1 VIRVAAVG
9 DLHAGPDSAGTIRPR
24 FEGVAER
31 ADVLLLAGD
40 LTRRGTVEEGQIL
53 ARELLD
59 VGVPV
64 VAVLGNHDHHSGR
77 KDQVRRQLEGAG
89 VTVLEGEATTVEVE
103 GTSVGIAGTKGFGGG
118 FAGASATAFGEDEMK
133 AFVGHTEQ
141 VAASLESALGKIED
155 ADVRVALLH
164 YAPIEGTLSG
174 ERLEIYPF
182 LGSYLLAE
190 AIDRVGADVV
200 FHGHA
205 HRGTEKGATPA
216 GIHVRNVAEHVIG
229 HAYNVYVVGDEI
241 GLRRNGP
248 GSARTQPRGSGSP
261 RASQSS

>member
-1 VIRVAAVG
+1 MIRVAAVG

-24 FEGVAER
+24 FEGIEHR

-40 LTRRGTVEEGQIL
+40 LTRRGTPEEGRIL
-53 ARELLD
+53 AEELGD
-59 VGVPV
+59 IGVPV
-64 VAVLGNHDHHSGR
+64 IAVLGNHDHHSDQQDRVR
-77 KDQVRRQLEGAG
+77 KELEGGG
-89 VTVLEGEATTVEVE
+89 VTVLEGEATTLVLGDSRLGV
-103 GTSVGIAGTKGFGGG
+103 AGTKGFGGG
-118 FAGASATAFGEDEMK
+118 FAGASATAFGEAEMK
-133 AFVGHTEQ
+133 SFVGHTEL
-141 VAASLESALGKIED
+141 VAASLESALRKIED

-164 YAPIEGTLSG
+164 YAPVEATLSG

-205 HRGTEKGATPA
+205 HRGSEKGATPG

-229 HAYNVYVVGDEI
+229 HAYNVYAVGDGVATSE
-241 GLRRNGP
+241 GALGAARR
-248 GSARTQPRGSGSP
+248 SG
-261 RASQSS
+261 

>member
-1 VIRVAAVG
+1 MIRVAAVG

-24 FEGVAER
+24 FEGIRER

-40 LTRRGTVEEGQIL
+40 LTRRGTPEEARIL
-53 ARELLD
+53 GEELAD
-59 VGVPV
+59 ASVPV
-64 VAVLGNHDHHSGR
+64 IAVLGNHDHHS
-77 KDQVRRQLEGAG
+77 DQQDELRRELERWG
-89 VTVLEGEATTVEVE
+89 VTVLEGETTTIAVG
-103 GTSVGIAGTKGFGGG
+103 GTTLGVAGTKGFGGG
-118 FAGASATAFGEDEMK
+118 FAGACATPFGEAQMK
-133 AFVGHTEQ
+133 AFVGHTEL
-141 VAASLESALGKIED
+141 VAASLESSLRKIED
-155 ADVRVALLH
+155 ADERVALLH

-205 HRGTEKGATPA
+205 HRGTEKGATPG

-229 HAYNVYVVGDEI
+229 HAYNVYVVGD
-241 GLRRNGP
+241 GVA
-248 GSARTQPRGSGSP
+248 SSGSVLDVA
-261 RASQSS
+261 RRG